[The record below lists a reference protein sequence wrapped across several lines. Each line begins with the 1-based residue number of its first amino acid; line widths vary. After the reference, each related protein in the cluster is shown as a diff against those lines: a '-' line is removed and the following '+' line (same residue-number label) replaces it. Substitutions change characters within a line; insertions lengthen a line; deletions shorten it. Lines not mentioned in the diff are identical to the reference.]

1 MIFKF
6 FCLDLQSCKHHLKPY
21 IVQKG
26 FKGVKVKD
34 APKTATSIIVRSA
47 SNARISQSKMPMLE
61 LMRRIFRKE
70 EVALKAVKFLTLV
83 EERQKSGKPLR
94 VEEWEQIME
103 ELGMVRSSFY
113 SMRNKLLGAGMITIR
128 NGEYHLSGAFSKDLV
143 DMARWWWVVVLGYD
157 PESL

>member
-1 MIFKF
+1 M
-6 FCLDLQSCKHHLKPY
+6 
-21 IVQKG
+21 
-26 FKGVKVKD
+26 KVKD

-143 DMARWWWVVVLGYD
+143 DMARWWGVVVLGYD

>member
-1 MIFKF
+1 M
-6 FCLDLQSCKHHLKPY
+6 
-21 IVQKG
+21 
-26 FKGVKVKD
+26 KVKD

-47 SNARISQSKMPMLE
+47 TNARISQSKMPMLE

-70 EVALKAVKFLTLV
+70 DVALKAVKFLTIV

-94 VEEWEQIME
+94 VDEWEEIME

-113 SMRNKLLGAGMITIR
+113 SMRNKLLGAGMIAIR

>member
-1 MIFKF
+1 M
-6 FCLDLQSCKHHLKPY
+6 
-21 IVQKG
+21 
-26 FKGVKVKD
+26 KVKD

-47 SNARISQSKMPMLE
+47 TNARISQSKMPMLE

-70 EVALKAVKFLTLV
+70 DVALKAVKFLTIV

-94 VEEWEQIME
+94 VEEWEEIME

-113 SMRNKLLGAGMITIR
+113 SMRNKLLGAGMIAIR

>member
-1 MIFKF
+1 M
-6 FCLDLQSCKHHLKPY
+6 
-21 IVQKG
+21 
-26 FKGVKVKD
+26 KVKD

-94 VEEWEQIME
+94 VEEWEEIME

-113 SMRNKLLGAGMITIR
+113 SMRNKLLGAGMITVR
-128 NGEYHLSGAFSKDLV
+128 NGEYQLSGAFSKDLV

>member
-1 MIFKF
+1 M
-6 FCLDLQSCKHHLKPY
+6 
-21 IVQKG
+21 
-26 FKGVKVKD
+26 KVKD

-94 VEEWEQIME
+94 VEEWEKIME

-113 SMRNKLLGAGMITIR
+113 SMRNKLLGAGMIAIR

>member
-1 MIFKF
+1 M
-6 FCLDLQSCKHHLKPY
+6 
-21 IVQKG
+21 
-26 FKGVKVKD
+26 KVKE

-47 SNARISQSKMPMLE
+47 ANARVSQSKMPMLE
-61 LMRRIFRKE
+61 LMRRVFRKE
-70 EVALKAVKFLTLV
+70 DVALKAVKFLTLV
-83 EERQKSGKPLR
+83 EERQKSGKPLK
-94 VEEWEQIME
+94 VEEWEETMK

-113 SMRNKLLGAGMITIR
+113 SMRNKLLGAGMIAIR

>member
-1 MIFKF
+1 
-6 FCLDLQSCKHHLKPY
+6 
-21 IVQKG
+21 
-26 FKGVKVKD
+26 VKD

-94 VEEWEQIME
+94 VEEWEEIME

-113 SMRNKLLGAGMITIR
+113 SMRNKLMGAGMITIR